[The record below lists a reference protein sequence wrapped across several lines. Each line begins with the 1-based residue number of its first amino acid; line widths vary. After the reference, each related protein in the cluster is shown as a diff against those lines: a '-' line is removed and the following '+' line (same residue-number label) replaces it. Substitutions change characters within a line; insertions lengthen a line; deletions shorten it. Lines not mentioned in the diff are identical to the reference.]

1 MTIPAS
7 AATSTV
13 EPGVLQVGTDL
24 TYPPYNYFDDN
35 KQPAGF
41 DFELVTA
48 LAKIAGLKVKVLDT
62 RFENLIIGVKG
73 NKFDV
78 IASTL
83 YVKSDRALQINFI
96 PYMKTGV
103 SIAVSKTSSFKPVEP
118 EELCGKK
125 VASIKG
131 AAWIADLKKLSETG
145 CVGRGTIDVREF
157 PTSPEAT
164 QAVMSGGVD
173 VQLEDSA
180 VLWDAVRKTN
190 GRVVISS
197 NRNLYPVVV
206 GLGLNKQNK
215 ELLDTLQTA
224 LNKFR
229 ASGGYQKL
237 LKKYNVSAP
246 AAYEFEVAVMADA
259 DKQKDATMTRCLKM
273 MSKLHSSENEAAI
286 KARCVEMMR

>member
-1 MTIPAS
+1 MKSSSTKVHRIARIAVLAILASAIAPAS
-7 AATSTV
+7 MAASTV
-13 EPGVLQVGTDL
+13 EGNLLQVGTDL
-24 TYPPYNYFDDN
+24 TYPPYNYYDDN

-41 DFELVTA
+41 DVEFMSA
-48 LAKIAGLKVKVLDT
+48 LSKAAGLKVKFLDT

-83 YVKSDRALQINFI
+83 YVKPDRAQQVTFI

-103 SIAVSKTSSFKPVEP
+103 SIAVAKTSSFKPAEP
-118 EELCGKK
+118 EQLCGKK

-131 AAWIADLKKLSETG
+131 AAWIADLKKLSGTT
-145 CVGRGTIDVREF
+145 CVGKGAIDVREF

-164 QAVMSGGVD
+164 QALISGGVD

-180 VLWDAVRKTN
+180 VLQDASRKTG

-206 GLGLNKQNK
+206 GLGLNQQNK
-215 ELLDTLQTA
+215 ELVESLQAA
-224 LNKFR
+224 LEKLR
-229 ASGGYQKL
+229 ASGDYQKL
-237 LKKYNVSAP
+237 LTKYNVSAP
-246 AAYEFEVAVMADA
+246 TAHEF
-259 DKQKDATMTRCLKM
+259 Q
-273 MSKLHSSENEAAI
+273 AAI
-286 KARCVEMMR
+286 AP